1 MGGDTSNSPPP
12 TIPDFIMSKS
22 KEVHRQRREEG
33 KPLNQKVPLGKTVV
47 GTGSNR
53 RFVRDP
59 SQLKYFR
66 LIRILREV
74 QGLSFEKISDRI
86 EALLAAKEGRR
97 PTPRVHFKLRR
108 AWSKH
113 RVRDCYN
120 SMDILLPRCSPSK
133 RRKFWNRRE
142 R

>member
-1 MGGDTSNSPPP
+1 
-12 TIPDFIMSKS
+12 MSKS
-22 KEVHRQRREEG
+22 KEVHRQRKSEG
-33 KPLNQKVPLGKTVV
+33 KPVNQMVPLGKKAV
-47 GTGSNR
+47 GTGINR

-66 LIRILREV
+66 LVRILREV
-74 QGLSFEKISDRI
+74 HGLSFEKISDRM
-86 EALLAAKEGRR
+86 EALLSSKEGRQ

-120 SMDILLPRCSPSK
+120 TMDNLLPRYSPSE
-133 RRKFWNRRE
+133 RRKIWNRRE